1 MMCNSF
7 VDHDVRWTR
16 RAEKLRGP
24 LPREVINAIDQAA
37 QNLVT
42 NPRPDGVAKLRGELE
57 GLWRIRIRRN
67 YRLIYAIDDAE
78 RTVTIVDVGDRG
90 RIY

>member
-1 MMCNSF
+1 M
-7 VDHDVRWTR
+7 DYDVRWTR
-16 RAEKLRGP
+16 RAEKLRSG
-24 LPREVINAIDQAA
+24 LPREVINAIDRAA
-37 QNLVT
+37 QNLAT
-42 NPRPDGVAKLRGELE
+42 NPRPDGVAKLRGALE

-67 YRLIYAIDDAE
+67 YRLIYEIDDAD